1 MGGDAGP
8 AVTVPAAGQLT
19 AQADLI
25 LVGDARS
32 IDAPAGT
39 TVRHASAVIRPED
52 SLNTV
57 LRVKRDA
64 SMRRALE
71 MLKDVGASLIGLP
84 GVVVKSQGGADHIGF
99 QSAIE
104 QAIREVDSAIPQ
116 KVADHYRTR

>member
-8 AVTVPAAGQLT
+8 AVTVPAAGKLT

-32 IDAPAGT
+32 IDAPAGA

-71 MLKDVGASLIGLP
+71 MLKNTTAPV
-84 GVVVKSQGGADHIGF
+84 
-99 QSAIE
+99 
-104 QAIREVDSAIPQ
+104 
-116 KVADHYRTR
+116 